1 MTCVETGSSQSL
13 KIFKGIEKRTLDLT
27 GNDVYFTENLIEH
40 TDCDCSVCGQ

>member
-27 GNDVYFTENLIEH
+27 GSNVYFTENLIEH